1 MKTAVNTS
9 IISSL
14 ILSLILTAVGLSS
27 SKVLLK
33 AMGTPDNIMADSV
46 TYLNIYAAGMAFLFI
61 YNISTAV
68 FTASLTNIALD
79 LIFAGPMKMGVAGVA
94 WATFIAQ
101 GVSGILAFI
110 ALLKKI
116 SNIESEK
123 PKFFS
128 GRMLLRITKVAVPSI
143 LQQSF
148 VSVGNVFIQGL
159 INSFGAAVVAGFAA
173 AMKLNT
179 FPITTLVT

>member
-1 MKTAVNTS
+1 
-9 IISSL
+9 
-14 ILSLILTAVGLSS
+14 
-27 SKVLLK
+27 
-33 AMGTPDNIMADSV
+33 MGTPDNIMADSV

-68 FTASLTNIALD
+68 FTALGDSKTPLYFLIFSSLTNIALD

-123 PKFFS
+123 PKIFF
-128 GRMLLRITKVAVPSI
+128 GK
-143 LQQSF
+143 
-148 VSVGNVFIQGL
+148 
-159 INSFGAAVVAGFAA
+159 
-173 AMKLNT
+173 
-179 FPITTLVT
+179 

>member
-1 MKTAVNTS
+1 MVTDLTKGNPDKTLWKFTLPMIISVMFQQLYSTVDSIAVANGSNIGCSVVISQLFGGKRITHMKTAVNTS

-68 FTASLTNIALD
+68 FTALGDSKTPLYFLIFSSLTNIALD
-79 LIFAGPMKMGVAGVA
+79 LIFAGPLKMGVAGVA
-94 WATFIAQ
+94 
-101 GVSGILAFI
+101 
-110 ALLKKI
+110 
-116 SNIESEK
+116 
-123 PKFFS
+123 
-128 GRMLLRITKVAVPSI
+128 
-143 LQQSF
+143 
-148 VSVGNVFIQGL
+148 
-159 INSFGAAVVAGFAA
+159 
-173 AMKLNT
+173 
-179 FPITTLVT
+179 